1 MPRGKTA
8 KSLSLI
14 DACYS
19 ILQEIQPAT
28 VRAVCYQLF
37 VRKLLES
44 MEKRCTNRVSTQLVY
59 AREEGFI
66 PWHWIVDETR
76 EAERPG
82 TWANP
87 ETFIPAVMRS
97 YRRDRWEMQAD
108 RVEVWAEKG
117 TVRGTL
123 APVLKHYGV
132 TFRVMHGHASAT
144 ALHEAAEESNE
155 SPSWVQVLYC
165 GDWDPSGLHMSEVDM
180 PERLERYGGTID
192 LTRVALTAEDTTP
205 SLPSFPA
212 TDKTKDPRYKWFVEQ
227 YGQTCW
233 ELDALNPVLLRQRV
247 GAAIEQYIDWEVWRR
262 CDAVEAAEQHSLQQI
277 LGTWRTVI
285 SGQATQ

>member
-8 KSLSLI
+8 KSLALI
-14 DACYS
+14 DACHD
-19 ILQEIQPAT
+19 ILEKIQPAT

-37 VRKLLES
+37 VRGLIGS
-44 MEKRCTNRVSTQLVY
+44 MEKKNTNRVSTQLVY
-59 AREEGFI
+59 AREEGLV
-66 PWHWIVDETR
+66 PWEWIVDETR

-87 ETFIPAVMRS
+87 ESYIPAVMRS
-97 YRRDRWEMQAD
+97 YRRDRWEMQSR

-123 APVLKHYGV
+123 APVLRKYGV

-144 ALHEAAEESNE
+144 ALYEAAEESQE
-155 SPSWVQVLYC
+155 SPSCIKVLYC
-165 GDWDPSGLHMSEVDM
+165 GDFDPSGLHMSEVDM
-180 PERLERYGGTID
+180 PDRLWRYDADIN
-192 LTRVALTAEDTTP
+192 LTRVALTEEDATP

-212 TDKTKDPRYKWFVEQ
+212 SDKTTDTRYRWFVDH
-227 YGQTCW
+227 YGHTCW

-247 GAAIEQYIDWEVWRR
+247 AEAIEQYIDWEAWLR
-262 CDAVEAAEQHSLQQI
+262 CDAVEAAEQRSLKQI

-285 SGQATQ
+285 SGPATK

>member
-1 MPRGKTA
+1 
-8 KSLSLI
+8 
-14 DACYS
+14 
-19 ILQEIQPAT
+19 
-28 VRAVCYQLF
+28 
-37 VRKLLES
+37 
-44 MEKRCTNRVSTQLVY
+44 
-59 AREEGFI
+59 
-66 PWHWIVDETR
+66 
-76 EAERPG
+76 
-82 TWANP
+82 
-87 ETFIPAVMRS
+87 
-97 YRRDRWEMQAD
+97 MQTH
-108 RVEVWAEKG
+108 RVEVWSEKG

-123 APVLKHYGV
+123 APVLQHYGV